1 MRRKRRAEPITPL
14 MQSLRFS
21 HEDLH
26 ANRQGRLS
34 DTQIHRL
41 RHMRMMRTLILV
53 GALMAMPLL
62 ITPFIERFVGL
73 VIGVVSLSSFS
84 LWTNLGIALMAFG
97 AVWWA
102 SHMLA
107 LVNHDL
113 HAQIVHTV
121 EGSAYLDSARG
132 HFVVGAQRFHL
143 QRHIFTQLTHNAR
156 YRVYYAPRVRILLG
170 VEPMVQS

>member
-1 MRRKRRAEPITPL
+1 MRRRRRAEPATPL

-21 HEDLH
+21 HDDLR

-34 DTQIHRL
+34 DAQMSRL
-41 RHMRMMRTLILV
+41 RHLRVLRILV
-53 GALMAMPLL
+53 LVGTLMMLPLL
-62 ITPFIERFVGL
+62 LLPFIERFVGL
-73 VIGVVSLSSFS
+73 LIGVVSLTSFS
-84 LWTNLGIALMAFG
+84 LWINLVIALMALG

-102 SHMLA
+102 SHALA
-107 LVNHDL
+107 KVNHDL
-113 HAQIVHTV
+113 HAQIVHTI

-132 HFVVGAQRFHL
+132 HFIVGAQRFHL

-156 YRVYYAPRVRILLG
+156 YRVYYAPRARILLV